1 MSLKKCRTC
10 GREVGDWKFCKF
22 CGTPLDVL
30 NLTYQNTHSLLR
42 QNVVFHNEILNT
54 DDTPAAAPSKSI
66 NTDTPPTRAEIPID
80 AQQTAKPQA
89 TNIPPANDFSDIFSH
104 SDFLTDFSETVPN
117 EENDE
122 ITASPKAEAD
132 ATNEPFVSDTTKTE
146 DYFEKNPAGEYET
159 TESENDALE
168 AAPPDDSV
176 PLDLGNLFQLDP
188 QENDAAETHKKAEQ
202 TQQCEIPCE
211 KVSAGSFSILNEPQ
225 NNHITSAAAVET
237 EIRKKTEPSDLSE
250 KHEEEFSPVDFEI
263 SDSAMDNDF
272 NSADSADTNE
282 SLDRFENI
290 PPINDLSSEKNI
302 TSVQEE
308 IPFEPT
314 AAVREEVPFE
324 PAAVVQ
330 EEVPF
335 EPVAVV
341 QEEVPFEP
349 ADAVQEVVPF
359 EPVAAVQEE
368 VPVEPVAVVQEEV
381 PFEPAAVVQEEVPF
395 EPVAVVQEEVPFEP
409 ADAVQEVVPFEP
421 IAAVQEEVPVEPVAA
436 VQEEVPFEP
445 AAPVAPKAEQAIPLS
460 YIDPMFGAA
469 PSFDIESIK
478 SSCRVSSE
486 CEKKKP
492 KKGLFNRWSKKT

>member
-1 MSLKKCRTC
+1 M
-10 GREVGDWKFCKF
+10 
-22 CGTPLDVL
+22 
-30 NLTYQNTHSLLR
+30 
-42 QNVVFHNEILNT
+42 
-54 DDTPAAAPSKSI
+54 
-66 NTDTPPTRAEIPID
+66 
-80 AQQTAKPQA
+80 
-89 TNIPPANDFSDIFSH
+89 
-104 SDFLTDFSETVPN
+104 
-117 EENDE
+117 
-122 ITASPKAEAD
+122 
-132 ATNEPFVSDTTKTE
+132 
-146 DYFEKNPAGEYET
+146 
-159 TESENDALE
+159 
-168 AAPPDDSV
+168 
-176 PLDLGNLFQLDP
+176 
-188 QENDAAETHKKAEQ
+188 
-202 TQQCEIPCE
+202 
-211 KVSAGSFSILNEPQ
+211 
-225 NNHITSAAAVET
+225 
-237 EIRKKTEPSDLSE
+237 SE

-368 VPVEPVAVVQEEV
+368 VPVEPVA
-381 PFEPAAVVQEEVPF
+381 
-395 EPVAVVQEEVPFEP
+395 
-409 ADAVQEVVPFEP
+409 
-421 IAAVQEEVPVEPVAA
+421 A

>member
-89 TNIPPANDFSDIFSH
+89 TDIPPANDFSDIFSH

-132 ATNEPFVSDTTKTE
+132 VTNEPFVSDTTKTE

-176 PLDLGNLFQLDP
+176 P

-359 EPVAAVQEE
+359 EP
-368 VPVEPVAVVQEEV
+368 
-381 PFEPAAVVQEEVPF
+381 
-395 EPVAVVQEEVPFEP
+395 
-409 ADAVQEVVPFEP
+409 
-421 IAAVQEEVPVEPVAA
+421 
-436 VQEEVPFEP
+436 